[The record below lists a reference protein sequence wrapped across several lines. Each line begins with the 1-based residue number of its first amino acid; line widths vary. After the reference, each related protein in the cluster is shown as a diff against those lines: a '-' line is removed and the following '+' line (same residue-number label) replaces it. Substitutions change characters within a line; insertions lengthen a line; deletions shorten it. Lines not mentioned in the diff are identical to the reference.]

1 MTQQSNFL
9 TKALQAISVLLIAAT
24 FVGLGIWQLQRA
36 ADLKNSLK
44 VATTIDST
52 VVPLE
57 SVTAPREAIPAA
69 ALNKNVSATGHYIA
83 NFRAPNQIDGAGKQS
98 DWEVALLQIGTN
110 SAILVVRGLWSER
123 LLNPDIQQSMNIDV
137 TGLLVASQY
146 GDRAENAPGVISRLD
161 SAVVTSITD
170 LDLYDGYILATSEA
184 TRDQKLERTRVT
196 PEKLQSKIPGF
207 RPSCLVARASIAAS
221 TWSLMR
227 PAASPCSKVSSMAAW
242 PWGRPK

>member
-1 MTQQSNFL
+1 MTRQSNFV
-9 TKALQAISVLLIAAT
+9 TKALQAVAVLLIAAV

-36 ADLKNSLK
+36 ADLKSSLK
-44 VATTIDST
+44 IATTIDT
-52 VVPLE
+52 NVVALE
-57 SVTAPREAIPAA
+57 SVTAPREAIPAT
-69 ALNKNVSATGHYIA
+69 ALNKTVSATGHYIA
-83 NFRAPNQIDGAGKQS
+83 NFKAPNQIDGAGKVA

-137 TGLLVASQY
+137 TGLLVASQF

-161 SAVVTSITD
+161 SAVVTSLTD

-184 TRDQKLERTRVT
+184 TRDQKLDRTRVT

-207 RPSCLVARASIAAS
+207 YWQHLSYVVI
-221 TWSLMR
+221 WWLMAGVVLYLPFYR
-227 PAASPCSKVSSMAAW
+227 RRVTP
-242 PWGRPK
+242 